1 MRKRSKYKPKPII
14 TNNIEY
20 VVSRMKKLAKL
31 KDVMVSL
38 QLKNHFSL
46 EALRVGD
53 ATKEDIDIIISAL
66 NITEALSKFG
76 IGSDYKDEIKQ
87 AQDALYECAKR
98 GANTYRFIVKGPEL
112 KAINYGMQIHDMQ
125 LEASTV
131 KDIEMATD
139 LVNATI
145 RQKKARAIVENH

>member
-20 VVSRMKKLAKL
+20 VVSGMKKLANL

-53 ATKEDIDIIISAL
+53 ATKEDIDIIMPTGIRLIS
-66 NITEALSKFG
+66 NERYTI
-76 IGSDYKDEIKQ
+76 
-87 AQDALYECAKR
+87 
-98 GANTYRFIVKGPEL
+98 YRYTILEPQTPEW
-112 KAINYGMQIHDMQ
+112 IWD
-125 LEASTV
+125 V
-131 KDIEMATD
+131 
-139 LVNATI
+139 
-145 RQKKARAIVENH
+145 